1 MMPSSPYLKTVR
13 QYLIE
18 FKYYFLKSDQTL
30 RVVNW
35 CHNHRMELTELP
47 VTFPGK
53 IYRSAMPF
61 STYDPDGELIR
72 AYKNGGVSMIV
83 LLASDEEC
91 LRITGRDLRS
101 IYNEEDFEVQYLPI
115 PDFSTPEVDDL
126 REAVQQVLSHSRS
139 GKGIAIHCHAGIGRT
154 GMFAAG
160 LAKMG
165 MDLSSDEAIR
175 WIRKSIPGAIEV
187 PEQEQ
192 LVRSL

>member
-1 MMPSSPYLKTVR
+1 
-13 QYLIE
+13 
-18 FKYYFLKSDQTL
+18 
-30 RVVNW
+30 
-35 CHNHRMELTELP
+35 MELTELP

-61 STYDPDGELIR
+61 STYDPDGELIQ
-72 AYKNGGVSMIV
+72 AFKNEGVSVIV

-101 IYNEEDFEVQYLPI
+101 IYNEKDFEVQYLPI
-115 PDFSTPEVDDL
+115 PDFSTPEAEDL
-126 REAVQQVLSHSRS
+126 REAVQQVLTHSRS
-139 GKGIAIHCHAGIGRT
+139 GEGVAIHCHAGVGRT

-160 LAKMG
+160 LAKLG
-165 MDLSSDEAIR
+165 MDLSSDVAIR
-175 WIRKSIPGAIEV
+175 WVRNIIPGAIEV